1 MTADKQR
8 PTEAE
13 ARLAEVIEE
22 YRQAPA
28 KALAARDEG
37 LREVAAMGLR
47 QVDIIRLTGYSRE
60 TVRQALK
67 PEARAAVKK
76 ATEERRAAKQHATEN

>member
-1 MTADKQR
+1 MTTDNESPA
-8 PTEAE
+8 EAE

-76 ATEERRAAKQHATEN
+76 ATEQRRAAKQRGAEG